1 MIRIAYFKDGVE
13 VSRPRSLVY
22 NGNTYVPPTDE
33 LLVEAGYEIREV
45 EIPEPEVI
53 EGDFVEEGIEQ
64 PIENEVVETPKK
76 TYEQR
81 VVELIRLRYSV
92 DDELAI
98 LRQRDT
104 KTEEFEEYNS
114 YCENCK
120 TIARVE
126 FGLQEVKVVPE
137 VEELQEDIDAPLEDI
152 VEPIEE

>member
-1 MIRIAYFKDGVE
+1 MAIRIVYYKDGVE
-13 VSRPRSLVY
+13 VVRPKVLY
-22 NGNTYVPPTDE
+22 FNGRTYIPPKDDI
-33 LLVEAGYEIREV
+33 LIAAGYEIREMQ
-45 EIPEPEVI
+45 IPEPEVI
-53 EGDFVEEGIEQ
+53 EGDFAEEVTEQ
-64 PIENEVVETPKK
+64 PIEDEVVETPNK

-81 VVELIRLRYSV
+81 VVELIRLHYSV

-104 KTEEFEEYNS
+104 KTEEFVEYNS

-126 FGLQEVKVVPE
+126 FGLQEVKEVP
-137 VEELQEDIDAPLEDI
+137 VIEEPEDI